1 MKKPHNFIRYFQSY
15 IYAESLFNF
24 ISKKSDYDI
33 YYGECSNKCQT
44 QITTAY
50 YYTRLLHIKS

>member
-15 IYAESLFNF
+15 IYTESYFNSV
-24 ISKKSDYDI
+24 SKMSDQDI

-50 YYTRLLHIKS
+50 YYTRILHINS

>member
-15 IYAESLFNF
+15 IYTESLFNF
-24 ISKKSDYDI
+24 ISKMSDYDI
-33 YYGECSNKCQT
+33 YYGECSDKCHA

-50 YYTRLLHIKS
+50 YYTRILHIHS